1 MMYITEFE
9 SAIATTIHA
18 DELTEGNIVL
28 HLGSRIQLISD
39 IQYTKRGIMF
49 ESLWLDVD
57 STSNTHWLCFH
68 NNLLFELVS
77 QMPVFDTR
85 LAA

>member
-1 MMYITEFE
+1 MTYITEFE
-9 SAIATTIHA
+9 SAIATRIHA
-18 DELTEGNIVL
+18 DELTQGDIIP
-28 HLGSRIQLISD
+28 HLDSRIQLISE

-68 NNLLFELVS
+68 NNSLFELVS